1 MGALFYFASTPCT
14 PGWVVLSLRPFFF
27 PERARSCIDR
37 ASHWKFKV
45 GMYCNLSYMAEKN
58 SITGP
63 LRAGRN
69 LRMPWGAEG
78 RSTLTWPVLT
88 RCLCLT
94 RHTRHFYK

>member
-1 MGALFYFASTPCT
+1 MGALFYFASPPCT

-27 PERARSCIDR
+27 PERARFLHRLSI
-37 ASHWKFKV
+37 SLEIQGWH
-45 GMYCNLSYMAEKN
+45 YCNLSYMAEKN